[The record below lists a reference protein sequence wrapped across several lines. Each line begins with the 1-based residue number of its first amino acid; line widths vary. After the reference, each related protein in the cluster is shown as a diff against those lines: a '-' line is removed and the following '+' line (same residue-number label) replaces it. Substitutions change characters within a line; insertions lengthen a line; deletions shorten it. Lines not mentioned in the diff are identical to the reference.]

1 MLIVS
6 RNLFVGVA
14 AVALIIALAGCQ
26 TIQQPDWPLP
36 PDVKTITT
44 NGYPMAYVERG
55 AGPALV
61 LVHGSLN
68 DYRYWMP
75 QIEALSSQFRVVSV
89 SLRHY
94 YPEPWNGLGNFGFE
108 QHAADVAALIERL
121 NTGPVNLVG
130 WSRGG
135 QVAVRTALARPDLVR
150 KLLLMD
156 PALTEL
162 VPPLKPASGEDVV
175 VARAKATELY
185 YRKGDIAGGLEY
197 FFDDVNG
204 KGAWKRLT
212 EVQRQF
218 RLENAWTVVGQ
229 AADEKARPITCDDL
243 GKIRIPVL
251 LMTGDKSPP
260 HFKPI
265 LDEYQRCRP
274 GAVRVTI
281 PNAAH
286 QMSQNNPPAVNS
298 ALTKFFL
305 E

>member
-1 MLIVS
+1 MPIVNRLS
-6 RNLFVGVA
+6 FVA
-14 AVALIIALAGCQ
+14 PAVALIISLAGCQ
-26 TIQQPDWPLP
+26 TVQQPDWQLP
-36 PDVKTITT
+36 PGVKTLTT

-55 AGPALV
+55 AGPTIV

-68 DYRYWMP
+68 DYRYWTR
-75 QIEALSSQFRVVSV
+75 QLEILSSRFRVVSV

-94 YPEPWNGLGNFGFE
+94 YPERWNGVGNFGLE
-108 QHAADVAALIERL
+108 QHAADVAVLIEKL
-121 NTGPVNLVG
+121 NTAPVYLVG

-135 QVAVRTALARPDLVR
+135 QVVVRTALARPELVR

-162 VPPLKPASGEDVV
+162 APPLKPASGEDVV
-175 VARAKATELY
+175 VARAKATEVY
-185 YRKGDIAGGLEY
+185 YRKGDIAGGLEF
-197 FFDDVNG
+197 FFDGVNG
-204 KGAWKRLT
+204 KSAWKRLT

-229 AADEKARPITCDDL
+229 AADGKATPISCDDI
-243 GKIRIPVL
+243 GKIQIPVL

-260 HFKPI
+260 HFRPI
-265 LDEYQRCRP
+265 LDAYQRCQPAAARM
-274 GAVRVTI
+274 TI

-286 QMSQNNPPAVNS
+286 QMSQMNPAAVN
-298 ALTKFFL
+298 AAITKFFL

>member
-1 MLIVS
+1 
-6 RNLFVGVA
+6 
-14 AVALIIALAGCQ
+14 
-26 TIQQPDWPLP
+26 
-36 PDVKTITT
+36 VKTITT

-55 AGPALV
+55 AGPTLV

-68 DYRYWMP
+68 DYRYWTP
-75 QIEALSSQFRVVSV
+75 QLETLSSRFRVVSV

-94 YPEPWNGLGNFGFE
+94 YPERWNGVGNFGLE
-108 QHAADVAALIERL
+108 QHAADVAVLIEKL
-121 NTGPVNLVG
+121 NVGPVYLVG

-135 QVAVRTALARPDLVR
+135 QVTTRTALARPDLVR

-175 VARAKATELY
+175 VARAKATEVY

-212 EVQRQF
+212 DVQRQF

-229 AADEKARPITCDDL
+229 AADGKANPISCDDI
-243 GKIRIPVL
+243 GKINIPVL

-260 HFKPI
+260 HFRPI
-265 LDEYQRCRP
+265 LDAYQRCQP
-274 GAVRVTI
+274 AAVRVTI

-286 QMSQNNPPAVNS
+286 QMSQMNPTAVNA